1 MEIESQKSEIID
13 NKVIE
18 FLSKPYFYTLQ
29 DHLPTRQKQLNLW
42 ANLTY
47 KFFSKQN
54 IIEFSRSRM
63 ESDDFIL
70 YNNTRLNRRLD
81 KQFIDQILGTLAR
94 SHKIDFKD
102 SNKET
107 FHVYKISIEDLAD
120 AIYKWAKM
128 TAKIGKTAT
137 LQELSNH
144 DDTKDQIFWGI
155 PEEVLLKACKE
166 LESLNKIDIIDLGGE
181 GNVNDMG
188 VKFK

>member
-18 FLSKPYFYTLQ
+18 FLTKPYFYTLQ
-29 DHLPTRQKQLNLW
+29 DHLPTRQKQLSLW

-47 KFFSKQN
+47 KFFAKQN
-54 IIEFSRSRM
+54 ITEFSRSRM

-81 KQFIDQILGTLAR
+81 KQFVDQILETLAR
-94 SHKIDFKD
+94 SHKVDFKD
-102 SNKET
+102 ANKET

-120 AIYKWAKM
+120 AVYKWAKM

-155 PEEVLLKACKE
+155 PEEVLLKACRE
-166 LESLNKIDIIDLGGE
+166 LESRNKIDIIDLGGE

>member
-1 MEIESQKSEIID
+1 MEVEGQKSEIVD

-29 DHLPTRQKQLNLW
+29 DHLPTRQKQLGIW

-47 KFFSKQN
+47 KFFLKQN
-54 IIEFSRSRM
+54 ITEFSRSRM
-63 ESDDFIL
+63 ELDDFLL
-70 YNNTRLNRRLD
+70 YNNTRINRRLD
-81 KQFIDQILGTLAR
+81 KAFIELILNQLAN

-120 AIYKWAKM
+120 AIYKWAKYA
-128 TAKIGKTAT
+128 AKIGKTAT

-144 DDTKDQIFWGI
+144 DDMKDQIFWGM

-166 LESLNKIDIIDLGGE
+166 LAKNNKLDLIDLGGE

>member
-128 TAKIGKTAT
+128 TAKISKTAT